1 MNHTK
6 GKWMV
11 AITDKIGQRKDR
23 LEIVADTPYEGI
35 TGGEKET
42 PICNLL
48 QIGSYKEY
56 EANAKLIAAAPELL
70 EALKDLR
77 LIARNGIDDNF
88 QSLNV
93 LFDIEKAS
101 NKAIKKAES

>member
-1 MNHTK
+1 MNYTK

-11 AITDKIGQRKDR
+11 AITGKTMQRKDR

-48 QIGSYKEY
+48 QIGSYEEY
-56 EANAKLIAAAPELL
+56 ETNAKLIAAAPELL
-70 EALKDLR
+70 EALKAMYAAYPSHGKGGIKERNHASL
-77 LIARNGIDDNF
+77 LAR
-88 QSLNV
+88 
-93 LFDIEKAS
+93 E
-101 NKAIKKAES
+101 AIKKAES